1 MMNAARNMWGCT
13 LPRSGTLPGR
23 ANPPVG
29 GAPVEALAVTA
40 EQDGTLVALADGQV
54 DRAGGSGYERHGGGF
69 VALAH
74 DPQCAMAALEAEVLD
89 VGGTGLADT

>member
-13 LPRSGTLPGR
+13 LPSPARFLGR

-40 EQDGTLVALADGQV
+40 EQYRPVVALTDGQV
-54 DRAGGSGYERHGGGF
+54 DRTCCPGYERHGGGF